1 MYKGKQFRIRQVE
14 EILAEINGIP
24 ERYRSNIT
32 RVFLADGDALVYPCD
47 DLVTVLDALASTF
60 PNLARVGSYAS
71 PNSLLTKQRIS
82 LRCYGKNGCV
92 SSILGW
98 SRDMIKRWR

>member
-71 PNSLLTKQRIS
+71 PNSLLTKTADQLAV
-82 LRCYGKNGCV
+82 LRQNGCV

>member
-32 RVFLADGDALVYPCD
+32 RVFWPTGTRWFTPVM
-47 DLVTVLDALASTF
+47 
-60 PNLARVGSYAS
+60 
-71 PNSLLTKQRIS
+71 
-82 LRCYGKNGCV
+82 
-92 SSILGW
+92 IL
-98 SRDMIKRWR
+98 